1 LPKGDTI
8 LIFAFGIHRDPKH
21 FEEPETFNP
30 ERFENADGKF
40 PYAYIPFSAGP
51 RNCIGKKNL
60 YLLYLNFFNMA
71 TESLILDC
79 GKKNFQP
86 FNKHLDCQNQNCS
99 C

>member
-51 RNCIGKKNL
+51 RNCIGKKN
-60 YLLYLNFFNMA
+60 FFFIYY
-71 TESLILDC
+71 TYFSFLKYTHTGCI
-79 GKKNFQP
+79 
-86 FNKHLDCQNQNCS
+86 
-99 C
+99 